1 MRFFSASIPFPFHC
15 RIGLICSSSTLRNS
29 GFCMLQKGQGI
40 PAAAALNKK
49 VLLSKEI
56 SYLFALAL
64 HQKKLMHETWSGN
77 QGKWRFHRE
86 RERER
91 ERCFT
96 SKALVTARI
105 DVSDSGPSAC
115 KLIREGK
122 FHWNIC
128 KRKMKNSCP
137 LHCHMVN

>member
-1 MRFFSASIPFPFHC
+1 
-15 RIGLICSSSTLRNS
+15 
-29 GFCMLQKGQGI
+29 MLQKGQGI

-91 ERCFT
+91 ERDA
-96 SKALVTARI
+96 S
-105 DVSDSGPSAC
+105 PP
-115 KLIREGK
+115 KLWSLPGL
-122 FHWNIC
+122 
-128 KRKMKNSCP
+128 MYQTVAP
-137 LHCHMVN
+137 LPANL